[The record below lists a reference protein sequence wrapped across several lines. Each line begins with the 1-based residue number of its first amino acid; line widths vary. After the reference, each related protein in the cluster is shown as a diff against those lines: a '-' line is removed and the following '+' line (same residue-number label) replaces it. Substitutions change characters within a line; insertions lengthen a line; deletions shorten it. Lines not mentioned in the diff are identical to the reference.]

1 MLAESAGNTRHVTG
15 DLPVIYRPV
24 SMIRLAFLQA
34 VPKLTVLLQ
43 GQLGWSVDGAGQSR
57 NHHAVVES
65 DRRSRSTSDRPPER
79 HLQLCRD

>member
-24 SMIRLAFLQA
+24 SMMGLAFLHT
-34 VPKLTVLLQ
+34 VPKLVVLLQ
-43 GQLGWSVDGAGQSR
+43 GPLGWSVDSAGQSR

-65 DRRSRSTSDRPPER
+65 GPTFAFHFGSSHER

>member
-1 MLAESAGNTRHVTG
+1 MS
-15 DLPVIYRPV
+15 PVIYRPV
-24 SMIRLAFLQA
+24 SMIRLAFLHA

-65 DRRSRSTSDRPPER
+65 GPTFAFHFGSSPER
-79 HLQLCRD
+79 HLQLCRDWGDL